1 MKKFFTL
8 LLFAS
13 LMTAPNVFADGD
25 DNNTGGN
32 NGGNNSGNDGGNN
45 GGDTQTPPTP
55 PSDGP
60 ITFNPLDPTNP
71 DPGKIKPR
79 SLSAVSGWCANGTI
93 QLYFSQDMGLVS
105 VTVTNIT
112 TGNVWYSDA
121 ESSDGVIF
129 IDIEPIAGCYTITIE
144 TQTAGA
150 YYGEFML

>member
-8 LLFAS
+8 LLFVS
-13 LMTAPNVFADGD
+13 LMTAPNVFADGN

-32 NGGNNSGNDGGNN
+32 NGGSDSGNN

-55 PSDGP
+55 PEKIP
-60 ITFNPLDPTNP
+60 ITPNPFPGNP
-71 DPGKIKPR
+71 DPGKLGPR
-79 SLSAVSGWCANGTI
+79 SLSAISGWCANDTI
-93 QLYFSQDMGLVS
+93 QLYFAQDMGLVS

-121 ESSDGVIF
+121 ESSDGVAI

-144 TQTAGA
+144 TQTSGT

>member
-8 LLFAS
+8 LLLAS

-32 NGGNNSGNDGGNN
+32 NGGNNSGNDSGNN

-60 ITFNPLDPTNP
+60 ITFNPIDPGNP

-79 SLSAVSGWCANGTI
+79 SLSAISGWCANDTI
-93 QLYFSQDMGLVS
+93 QLFFAQDMGTVF
-105 VTVTNIT
+105 VTVINTT
-112 TGNVWYSDA
+112 TGDMWYCNA
-121 ESSDGVIF
+121 ESSDGVAI
-129 IDIEPIAGCYTITIE
+129 IDIESIAGCYTITIE
-144 TQTAGA
+144 TQTSGT
-150 YYGEFML
+150 YYGAFSL

>member
-8 LLFAS
+8 LFLAGIAA
-13 LMTAPNVFADGD
+13 TPNVFADEEIP
-25 DNNTGGN
+25 
-32 NGGNNSGNDGGNN
+32 
-45 GGDTQTPPTP
+45 QTPPTP
-55 PSDGP
+55 PTPTPTPTPTP
-60 ITFNPLDPTNP
+60 IPIPFDPLDPE
-71 DPGKIKPR
+71 PGDVKERPR

-144 TQTAGA
+144 TQTSGT

>member
-8 LLFAS
+8 LLLAGIVA
-13 LMTAPNVFADGD
+13 TPNVFADEEIP
-25 DNNTGGN
+25 
-32 NGGNNSGNDGGNN
+32 
-45 GGDTQTPPTP
+45 QTPPPPPTP
-55 PSDGP
+55 TPTPTPTP
-60 ITFNPLDPTNP
+60 IPIPFDPLDPE
-71 DPGKIKPR
+71 PGDIKERPR
-79 SLSAVSGWCANGTI
+79 SLSAVSGCCANGTI
-93 QLYFSQDMGLVS
+93 QLYFAQDMGLVS

>member
-13 LMTAPNVFADGD
+13 LMTAPNVFADGG

-32 NGGNNSGNDGGNN
+32 NGGNDSGNN

-55 PSDGP
+55 PEKIP
-60 ITFNPLDPTNP
+60 ISPNPLPGNP
-71 DPGKIKPR
+71 DPGKLGPR
-79 SLSAVSGWCANGTI
+79 SLSAINGWCANGTI